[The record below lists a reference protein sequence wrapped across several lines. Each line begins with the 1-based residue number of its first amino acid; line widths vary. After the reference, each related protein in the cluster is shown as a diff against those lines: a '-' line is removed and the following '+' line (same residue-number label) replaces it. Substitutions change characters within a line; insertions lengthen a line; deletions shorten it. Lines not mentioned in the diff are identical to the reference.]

1 MEVRRARPGDVGA
14 LAKQMKA
21 VVDEGRWLGR
31 ESDTTVEELAAIFQ
45 RAVEEKHIG
54 FVLEHEGEVVG
65 SIWIHPTGI
74 SGVHGLG
81 MSILPTFRGR
91 GWGRRLLDAALNEAS
106 AAGIRKVV
114 LEVFPENARAVALYL
129 SSGFEI
135 EGVKRDHY
143 PRRDGSIRSAVMMA
157 RFLR

>member
-1 MEVRRARPGDVGA
+1 
-14 LAKQMKA
+14 
-21 VVDEGRWLGR
+21 
-31 ESDTTVEELAAIFQ
+31 
-45 RAVEEKHIG
+45 
-54 FVLEHEGEVVG
+54 
-65 SIWIHPTGI
+65 
-74 SGVHGLG
+74 